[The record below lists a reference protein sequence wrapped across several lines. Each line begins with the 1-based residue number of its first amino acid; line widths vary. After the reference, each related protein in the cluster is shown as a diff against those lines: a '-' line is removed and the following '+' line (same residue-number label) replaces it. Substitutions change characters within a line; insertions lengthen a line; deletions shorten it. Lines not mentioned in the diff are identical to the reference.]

1 MDNNKKASSA
11 FNRAAKGFL
20 AGAGIA
26 VVGAAV
32 LPVVT
37 VSAPVVIV
45 GGAIG
50 AWLNSRNK
58 P

>member
-1 MDNNKKASSA
+1 MDNNKGLSSK
-11 FNRAAKGFL
+11 FNRAVKGMF

-26 VVGAAV
+26 IVGAAV

-37 VSAPVVIV
+37 VSAPVVIA
-45 GGAIG
+45 GAAIG
-50 AWLNSRNK
+50 AWINSRNK

>member
-11 FNRAAKGFL
+11 FNRVAKGAL

-26 VVGAAV
+26 VVGAAI

-37 VSAPVVIV
+37 VSAPVVI
-45 GGAIG
+45 IG
-50 AWLNSRNK
+50 AAVGAWINSRNK

>member
-11 FNRAAKGFL
+11 FNRVAKGAL

-26 VVGAAV
+26 IVGAAI

-37 VSAPVVIV
+37 VSAPVVII
-45 GGAIG
+45 GGVIG
-50 AWLNSRNK
+50 AWINSRNK